1 MLNIIW
7 NGVPLTVWGEQLRVG
22 ERMLNFSAVTKNLDD
37 WSLSDV
43 RGIKIISVVP
53 SLDTPVC
60 QLQTRRFNRE
70 AVEFAGVSVI
80 TISLDLPFAQTRW
93 CGAEGIDKVVV
104 ISDYKNREFAK
115 QTSLLI
121 HETKL
126 LTRAVFVLD
135 NCNNIKYLEYIKDL
149 ANEPNYD
156 KIRAVIKLLS

>member
-7 NGVPLTVWGEQLRVG
+7 DGVPLTVWGEQLRVG
-22 ERMLNFSAVTKNLDD
+22 ERMLNFSAVSKSFVD

-43 RGIKIISVVP
+43 RGIKIISVIP

-60 QLQTRRFNRE
+60 QLQTRRFNRD
-70 AVEFAGVSVI
+70 AVEFNNVSVI
-80 TISLDLPFAQTRW
+80 TISLDLPFAQKRW
-93 CGAEGIDKVVV
+93 CGAEGIDKVIV

-115 QTSLLI
+115 QTCLLI

-135 NCNNIKYLEYIKDL
+135 TCNNIKHLEYLKDISK
-149 ANEPNYD
+149 EPDYD
-156 KIRAVIKLLS
+156 KIREAIKLLS

>member
-1 MLNIIW
+1 MLNIICD
-7 NGVPLTVWGEQLRVG
+7 GAPLTVWGEQLRVG
-22 ERMLNFSAVTKNLDD
+22 DRMLNFSAVTKNFED

-53 SLDTPVC
+53 SLDTPIC

-70 AVEFAGVSVI
+70 AVEFNNVSVI

-93 CGAEGIDKVVV
+93 CGAEGIDKVIV
-104 ISDYKNREFAK
+104 ISDYKNREFSK
-115 QTSLLI
+115 QTCLLI

-135 NCNNIKYLEYIKDL
+135 NCNNIKHLEYVRDISK
-149 ANEPNYD
+149 EPNYE
-156 KIRAVIKLLS
+156 KIRETIKLLS